1 MLQRIEQYSPPTTRI
16 RQEVLH
22 VRTPKNC
29 CEECSPY
36 HRPGSSFFFCRP
48 AVEEREEGEERE
60 KSKVKTERALRF
72 IQPVE
77 KLWWA

>member
-1 MLQRIEQYSPPTTRI
+1 M
-16 RQEVLH
+16 
-22 VRTPKNC
+22 
-29 CEECSPY
+29 
-36 HRPGSSFFFCRP
+36 
-48 AVEEREEGEERE
+48 EEREEGEERE

>member
-29 CEECSPY
+29 WEECSPY
-36 HRPGSSFFFCRP
+36 HPPGSFFL
-48 AVEEREEGEERE
+48 AGQEREEGEERE
-60 KSKVKTERALRF
+60 KSRVKTERALRF

>member
-1 MLQRIEQYSPPTTRI
+1 MFTVPPAGK
-16 RQEVLH
+16 L
-22 VRTPKNC
+22 
-29 CEECSPY
+29 
-36 HRPGSSFFFCRP
+36 FFFCRP

-60 KSKVKTERALRF
+60 KSRVKTERALRF